1 METGDKEVA
10 GREGSLECTLEAM
23 LTCTRIQGTV
33 EVVEGSHLW
42 QGRASELPGPL
53 GR

>member
-10 GREGSLECTLEAM
+10 AREGSLECTLEAM
-23 LTCTRIQGTV
+23 LTWTRIQSTV

-42 QGRASELPGPL
+42 QETASELPGPV